1 MKIFKGNEIVLEKE
15 HGGFDNGGHSQM
27 TIENGDRWKKFVTLM
42 ALREVE
48 NKRIIY
54 RF

>member
-1 MKIFKGNEIVLEKE
+1 MRIKIFKDNEIVLEKE
-15 HGGFDNGGHSQM
+15 HGGFDYGGHR
-27 TIENGDRWKKFVTLM
+27 ENGDRWNKFVTLV

-48 NKRIIY
+48 NKKIIY